1 MIAFFA
7 AIILSKS
14 ETNLFPK
21 EQVKEVNLTTLLNEM
36 VDRDQ
41 ITRFP
46 QNGYQCLQTSSYNRE
61 SVSPDKPGWFADS
74 DGIGFIRT
82 EINNGQEEWVI
93 MEDDGPGVITKI
105 WAVCFYYGLNDTI
118 GANIKVLFGWIQKS
132 GNKYQFFCSGKR
144 PEFCKAS
151 FCCGN
156 NTRWQ
161 PVFPY
166 SLRKKL

>member
-1 MIAFFA
+1 MKILKIGLFTLIAFFA
-7 AIILSKS
+7 ATLLTKPV
-14 ETNLFPK
+14 TNLFPTKQKK
-21 EQVKEVNLTTLLNEM
+21 EINLTTLLNEM

-46 QNGYQCLQTSSYNRE
+46 QNGYQCLQASSYNRE

-105 WAVCFYYGLNDTI
+105 WAV
-118 GANIKVLFGWIQKS
+118 
-132 GNKYQFFCSGKR
+132 FFFTDLMI
-144 PEFCKAS
+144 PLVP
-151 FCCGN
+151 
-156 NTRWQ
+156 T
-161 PVFPY
+161 
-166 SLRKKL
+166 